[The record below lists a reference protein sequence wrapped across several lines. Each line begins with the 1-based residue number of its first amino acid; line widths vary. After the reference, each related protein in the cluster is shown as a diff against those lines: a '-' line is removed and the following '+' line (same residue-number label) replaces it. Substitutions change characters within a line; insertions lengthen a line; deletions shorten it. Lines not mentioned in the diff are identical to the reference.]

1 MVANN
6 CWTACPVKV
15 VSRRRRG
22 PKAHLYGAC
31 RSAKLRHGGRR
42 GAGGGRG
49 PNTKSIGNFK
59 PLVLVG
65 IPTAADSNQPAN
77 PKKAPRKPTGLRHA
91 PVWRAEFLSGR
102 IVAMVGSGLRESC
115 AELSMDAS
123 MLGPILARRQLWRA
137 SFFGVVG
144 AIART
149 TNDSRPNEIDRLH
162 GHGASRGA
170 WSSWRRRELAAGAQG
185 QHGRK
190 QRGPDVKP
198 IK

>member
-1 MVANN
+1 MVDHIAQNQHYFAFVTITFSRIF
-6 CWTACPVKV
+6 CWVG
-15 VSRRRRG
+15 SNRSGRRR
-22 PKAHLYGAC
+22 ATVTTAV
-31 RSAKLRHGGRR
+31 LR
-42 GAGGGRG
+42 
-49 PNTKSIGNFK
+49 
-59 PLVLVG
+59 
-65 IPTAADSNQPAN
+65 NQPAN

-115 AELSMDAS
+115 AERSMDAS

-190 QRGPDVKP
+190 QRGPDAKL

>member
-1 MVANN
+1 M
-6 CWTACPVKV
+6 
-15 VSRRRRG
+15 
-22 PKAHLYGAC
+22 
-31 RSAKLRHGGRR
+31 
-42 GAGGGRG
+42 
-49 PNTKSIGNFK
+49 F
-59 PLVLVG
+59 
-65 IPTAADSNQPAN
+65 
-77 PKKAPRKPTGLRHA
+77 
-91 PVWRAEFLSGR
+91 
-102 IVAMVGSGLRESC
+102 GSGLRESC

-170 WSSWRRRELAAGAQG
+170 WSSWQRRELAAGAQG

-190 QRGPDVKP
+190 QRGPDAKL